1 MTFTKLIC
9 TMGLITIVMFAVTG
23 ASAQG
28 DSDAART
35 LTNLSKSFE
44 AVVEQISPAVVQI
57 FATGYGPVGD
67 GRTTGSLISRTRGTG
82 SGVILDPSGYIVTNA
97 HVVDG
102 ARQIQV
108 LLPASEAEKGDARST
123 LKRKGTRVGAQLVG
137 IDHETDLAVLR
148 VAGENLPHL
157 QLSDSDEIGQGQIV
171 LAFGAPFGLE
181 NSVSMGVVS
190 AVARQLTAESPMI
203 YIQTDATINPGN
215 SGGPLVDTEGR
226 VVGIN
231 TMIATHA
238 GGSEGVGFAAPSNIV
253 KNVYNQLRSSGRVRR
268 GHIGIHAQTIN
279 PIMATGLG
287 LDRKWGVVIGDVY
300 PGGPAEKAGLLVG
313 DVVVALNGKNMEN
326 GRQFEVNLYRYAGG
340 DDVTIEISRYG
351 SIKTMTVSV
360 IERHDDPRR
369 FSDLVKPDKNL
380 IPKLGILAIDVDDY
394 TARMLPNL
402 REKKGVIVAARAA
415 DAPYRDNLALL
426 PGDVIHRVNRDSVS
440 NVDDLRKIVRGLLPG
455 DAAVCQVERDG
466 QMMYIGLEI
475 EI

>member
-1 MTFTKLIC
+1 MRFARLIY
-9 TMGLITIVMFAVTG
+9 TIGVIGIVMVAATSV
-23 ASAQG
+23 SAQG
-28 DSDAART
+28 RSEAASTLSD
-35 LTNLSKSFE
+35 LSESF
-44 AVVEQISPAVVQI
+44 ALVVEQISPAVVQI
-57 FATGYGPVGD
+57 FAMGYGPAGD
-67 GRTTGSLISRTRGTG
+67 GATTTSLISRTRGTG

-102 ARQIQV
+102 ARQVQV
-108 LLPASEAEKGDARST
+108 LLPALDSDKKEAQST
-123 LKRKGTRVGAQLVG
+123 LKPKGTRVGAQIVG
-137 IDHETDLAVLR
+137 IDHETDLALLR
-148 VAGENLPHL
+148 VAGKDLPYL
-157 QLSDSDEIGQGQIV
+157 ELSDSDELRQGQIV

-253 KNVYNQLRSSGRVRR
+253 MNVYNQFRSSGRVRR
-268 GHIGIHAQTIN
+268 GHIGVHAQTIN
-279 PIMATGLG
+279 PIMAAGLG
-287 LDRKWGVVIGDVY
+287 LDRKWGVVIGDVF
-300 PGGPAEKAGLLVG
+300 PGGPADKAGLLVG
-313 DVVVALNGKNMEN
+313 DVVVTLNGKNMEN
-326 GRQFEVNLYRYAGG
+326 GRQFDVNLYRYAGG

-351 SIKTMTVSV
+351 SLKTVTVSV
-360 IERHDDPRR
+360 IERHDDPTR

-380 IPKLGILAIDVDDY
+380 IPKLGILGIDIDDY

-402 REKKGVIVAARAA
+402 REKNGVIVAARAK

-426 PGDVIHRVNRDSVS
+426 PGDVIHRVNQTTVR
-440 NVDDLRKIVRGLLPG
+440 NVGDLRKVVRGLLPG
-455 DAAVCQVERDG
+455 NAAVCQVERNG
-466 QMMYIGLEI
+466 QMMFIGLEI